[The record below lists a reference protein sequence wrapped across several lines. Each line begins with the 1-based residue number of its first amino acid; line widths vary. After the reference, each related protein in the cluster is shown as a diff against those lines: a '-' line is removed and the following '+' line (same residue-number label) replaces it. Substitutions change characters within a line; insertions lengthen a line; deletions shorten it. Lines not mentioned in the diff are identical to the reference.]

1 MNTDFHY
8 GVIYVMSR
16 LAGMC
21 LKDAQTVAHSC
32 QYVDDA
38 TMCLLP

>member
-1 MNTDFHY
+1 MNIAFHY

-21 LKDAQTVAHSC
+21 LKDVQTVAHSC

-38 TMCLLP
+38 TMRLLP